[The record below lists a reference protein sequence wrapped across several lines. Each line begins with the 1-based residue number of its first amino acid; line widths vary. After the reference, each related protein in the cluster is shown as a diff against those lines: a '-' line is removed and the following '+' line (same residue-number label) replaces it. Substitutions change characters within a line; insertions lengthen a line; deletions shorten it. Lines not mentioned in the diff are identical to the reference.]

1 MKKILFLGYN
11 SKKKKLINFLRSQNF
26 KLTITNKK
34 LSERKDLSVY
44 DLIISFGYNH
54 IISKNLLKK
63 CKKPII
69 NLHISFLPFNK
80 GAHPNFWSFIENSPS
95 GVTIHEI
102 NEYVDSGNIII
113 QKMIYFDLNKNK
125 SLTFKNTY
133 DHLFIEIE
141 NLFIQNF
148 KRILDYKYKSYKQ
161 VDIGSLHTKKQLPKK
176 FIQNWNQ
183 NILKVKKSYSKYLFK
198 KQKERLQIINKI
210 ENTRKSNNVNWMNLL
225 KIAIKSNPYETIKV
239 LKKINTDDN
248 KISKL
253 FKKIH

>member
-1 MKKILFLGYN
+1 
-11 SKKKKLINFLRSQNF
+11 
-26 KLTITNKK
+26 
-34 LSERKDLSVY
+34 
-44 DLIISFGYNH
+44 
-54 IISKNLLKK
+54 
-63 CKKPII
+63 
-69 NLHISFLPFNK
+69 
-80 GAHPNFWSFIENSPS
+80 
-95 GVTIHEI
+95 
-102 NEYVDSGNIII
+102 
-113 QKMIYFDLNKNK
+113 MIYFDLNKNK

-225 KIAIKSNPYETIKV
+225 NIAIKSNPYETIKV

>member
-1 MKKILFLGYN
+1 M
-11 SKKKKLINFLRSQNF
+11 
-26 KLTITNKK
+26 
-34 LSERKDLSVY
+34 
-44 DLIISFGYNH
+44 
-54 IISKNLLKK
+54 
-63 CKKPII
+63 
-69 NLHISFLPFNK
+69 PFNK

-183 NILKVKKSYSKYLFK
+183 NILKVKKLFK
-198 KQKERLQIINKI
+198 IFI
-210 ENTRKSNNVNWMNLL
+210 
-225 KIAIKSNPYETIKV
+225 
-239 LKKINTDDN
+239 
-248 KISKL
+248 
-253 FKKIH
+253 